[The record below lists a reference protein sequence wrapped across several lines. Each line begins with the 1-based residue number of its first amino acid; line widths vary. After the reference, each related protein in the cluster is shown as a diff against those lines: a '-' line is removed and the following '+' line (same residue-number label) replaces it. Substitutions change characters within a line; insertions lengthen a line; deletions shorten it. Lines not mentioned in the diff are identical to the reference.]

1 MPPMYRSMGSFS
13 RIGCSFGLV
22 LADGGYA
29 SSMHRNG
36 KPRTKEEEDAIRR
49 ASKLNYSYGILTYD
63 TRRDAPRPFTAKMSR
78 DIEN

>member
-1 MPPMYRSMGSFS
+1 
-13 RIGCSFGLV
+13 
-22 LADGGYA
+22 
-29 SSMHRNG
+29 MHRNG